1 MILKKTFFASN
12 YQWGIISNNGFFFL
26 LKIIVKSTS
35 SPETQIV
42 AYPLY
47 GSGEAASKNIKMMNK
62 NLIKAVVVWLNECL
76 K

>member
-1 MILKKTFFASN
+1 MIN
-12 YQWGIISNNGFFFL
+12 IL
-26 LKIIVKSTS
+26 LNKLFDTGHCFGAVA

-47 GSGEAASKNIKMMNK
+47 GSGEAASKNIKMMK
-62 NLIKAVVVWLNECL
+62 KSLIKAVVVWLNECL